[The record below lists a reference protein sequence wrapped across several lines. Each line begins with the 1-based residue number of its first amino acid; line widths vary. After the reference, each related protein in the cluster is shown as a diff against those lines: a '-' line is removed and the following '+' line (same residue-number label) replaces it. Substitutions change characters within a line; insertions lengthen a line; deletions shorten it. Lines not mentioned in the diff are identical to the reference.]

1 MRDHYFHDAK
11 ILAGMWS
18 AKLGSTSWTDVDSDR
33 KSRAMWEEAFKK
45 VFKDPLAYWKHKF
58 VKDADQQ
65 ILARYSRLT
74 ELLLFISHVTGPQS
88 C

>member
-11 ILAGMWS
+11 MLAGMWS
-18 AKLGSTSWTDVDSDR
+18 AKLGSTSWNVESDR
-33 KSRAMWEEAFKK
+33 KSRAQWEKAFKK

-65 ILARYSRLT
+65 ILAR
-74 ELLLFISHVTGPQS
+74 
-88 C
+88 